1 MNLIKQYLKNKFA
14 NQPSTYAPRAPHN
27 LPSNYWEPTPD
38 EEDYKNVWNAKLKMV
53 NEKVWYMMNRCHL
66 TNKNME

>member
-14 NQPSTYAPRAPHN
+14 NQPSIYAPRAPHN

-38 EEDYKNVWNAKLKMV
+38 EEDYKRIEREVENGEREGLVYDEPLPFD
-53 NEKVWYMMNRCHL
+53 
-66 TNKNME
+66 